1 MSLNGTEGSHPVRV
15 AVDTMG
21 GDYGPVETVK
31 GAIQALRSVN
41 AELLLVGD
49 PEAVQS
55 ELSKYDVSGLGIN
68 VVPSEGWITDDEHP
82 VQAIRQRPHA
92 SVVVATQLVKQG
104 KADVMVSMGSTGASM
119 ASAVLALGLMEGLER
134 PCVGG
139 PFLGLAPNT
148 VLVDIGSNL
157 DCRPGLLL
165 NFAVLGAAFA
175 HTYMGIENPRIGLL
189 SVGAEAAKGNR
200 QVQES
205 YQLFQE
211 SHLNFVGNVEGMDF
225 FTDKADVIICDGFVG
240 NILVKFTEGMGGAL
254 SDFVKERLGGS
265 VDASVVDG
273 LANDLWET
281 TNRPRTVGGGP
292 LFGVNAPVIVGHGS
306 CRANGIEGAVRTA
319 VRYVNVGLQGI
330 LRQELAIMNNSGAG
344 ASASAQAGSTAD
356 DEE

>member
-1 MSLNGTEGSHPVRV
+1 MSLNGTEYSRPVRV

-21 GDYGPVETVK
+21 GDFAPVETVK
-31 GAIQALRSVN
+31 GAIQALRSVS

-49 PEAVQS
+49 PGMVQE
-55 ELSKYDVSGLGIN
+55 ELAKHDTAGLSVS
-68 VVPSEGWITDDEHP
+68 VVPSEGKIGDDEHP
-82 VQAIRQRPHA
+82 LQAMRQKPQA

-104 KADVMVSMGSTGASM
+104 QADVMVSMGSTGASM
-119 ASAVLALGLMEGLER
+119 ASAVLSLGLMEGLER
-134 PCVGG
+134 PCLGG

-165 NFAVLGAAFA
+165 SFAVLGVAFA

-189 SVGAEAAKGNR
+189 SVGAETAKGNR
-200 QVQES
+200 QVRES
-205 YQLFQE
+205 YQLFQD

-225 FTDKADVIICDGFVG
+225 FTGKADVIICDGFVG

-254 SDFVKERLGGS
+254 ADFVRERLPES
-265 VDASVVDG
+265 VDAGVVDR

-292 LFGVNAPVIVGHGS
+292 LFGVNAPVILGHGS
-306 CRANGIEGAVRTA
+306 CRANGVEGAVRTA
-319 VRYVNVGLQGI
+319 VRYVNVGLLDI
-330 LRQELAIMNNSGAG
+330 MRNELAVINKSGASRVG
-344 ASASAQAGSTAD
+344 KAADAGN
-356 DEE
+356 